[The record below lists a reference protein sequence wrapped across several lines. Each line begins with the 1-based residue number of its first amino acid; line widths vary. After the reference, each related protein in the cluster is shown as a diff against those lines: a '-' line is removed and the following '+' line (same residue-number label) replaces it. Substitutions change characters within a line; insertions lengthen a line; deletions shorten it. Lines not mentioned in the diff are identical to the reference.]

1 MAIMDTVN
9 RGWMGSARGS
19 RNLPFAGPIDP
30 VLDEYLRSLY
40 RNGANNVTPPAANN
54 SQQQTATPSPTAT
67 PAPAATPAP
76 PAPPQLTPEQKLE
89 QDRVNFI
96 NQATQGFGTN
106 YGKTLISDNLLDD
119 TINSILNEQ
128 RGGAQQYLDRGLAR
142 GIFNDTGYQAGLGK
156 LSTSADT
163 ARASLATLGNDV
175 LSKYRT
181 EANDVRDRAFSNIS
195 GLLPGQSFSLDPYF
209 AEGSGIQTRAQQN
222 AGGDLRGALGGTN
235 YFNFSDLTNTAGQAQ
250 GAANL
255 RDADVATAIAER
267 NRRSS
272 QGRGLGSQGSF

>member
-40 RNGANNVTPPAANN
+40 RNGSSGGSVQTPAAANN
-54 SQQQTATPSPTAT
+54 NQQAATNQT
-67 PAPAATPAP
+67 PAASTTPTT

-106 YGKTLISDNLLDD
+106 YGKQLISDNLLDD
-119 TINSILNEQ
+119 TINSILSEQ
-128 RGGAQQYLDRGLAR
+128 QGGAQQFLDRGLAR
-142 GIFNDTGYQAGLGK
+142 GIFNDVGYQAGLGK
-156 LSTSADT
+156 LNTGADT

-175 LSKYRT
+175 LNKYRT

-209 AEGSGIQTRAQQN
+209 AEGSGIQARAQQN

-235 YFNFSDLTNTAGQAQ
+235 YFNFSDLSNTAGQAQ
-250 GAANL
+250 GATNL
-255 RDADVATAIAER
+255 RDTDVATAIAER